1 MRKAISI
8 INALCLVLLIIV
20 GCNKSDVGDVQRLAE
35 EFITEL
41 YTVKSEE
48 IAVLDLRT
56 KDIKVLA
63 EANES
68 NDKIFDSLMTKRAYN
83 IFVKSRQSLMY
94 TLYCA
99 QNNRTMEVVNIN
111 LSQSSSDTVE
121 KVDYDFDVKV
131 KFISNNENTEQ
142 TDTAKGY
149 LRLIKENGEWKV
161 SDYRETEFLK
171 TIVN

>member
-20 GCNKSDVGDVQRLAE
+20 GCNKSDVSDVQRMAE

-41 YTVKSEE
+41 YTVNSEE

-68 NDKIFDSLMTKRAYN
+68 NDKSFESLMTERAYN
-83 IFVKSRQSLMY
+83 IFVKSRQSFMY

-99 QNNRTMEVVNIN
+99 KNNYTMEVLNIT
-111 LSQSSSDTVE
+111 LSQNSNDTVD
-121 KVDYDFDVKV
+121 KVDYDYDVKV
-131 KFISNNENTEQ
+131 KFISNNENTEH

-149 LRLIKENGEWKV
+149 LRLIKESGEWKV
-161 SDYRETEFLK
+161 SDYRETEFPK

>member
-8 INALCLVLLIIV
+8 INVLCLVLLIIV
-20 GCNKSDVGDVQRLAE
+20 GCNKSDVSDVQRLAE

-41 YTVKSEE
+41 YTVNSEE
-48 IAVLDLRT
+48 IAILDLKT
-56 KDIKVLA
+56 KDIKLLA
-63 EANES
+63 ETNES
-68 NDKIFDSLMTKRAYN
+68 NDKIFESLMTKRAYN
-83 IFVKSRQSLMY
+83 IFVKSRQSFMY

-99 QNNRTMEVVNIN
+99 KSNHTMEVLNIT
-111 LSQSSSDTVE
+111 LSQNPNDTVD

-161 SDYRETEFLK
+161 SDYREIELLK
-171 TIVN
+171 TIAN